1 MKTFTKSAL
10 TLLAATVITTSAF
23 ASNGDSL
30 DDNVRDARSQVTAI
44 SAQLDSMGVE
54 HNVQVNFN
62 STSTLSQKEALLKE
76 KHQEL
81 QTIFNS
87 IHFSK

>member
-10 TLLAATVITTSAF
+10 TLLATTAITTSAF
-23 ASNGDSL
+23 ASSGESL
-30 DDNVRDARSQVTAI
+30 NDDVRHARSNVAAI

-54 HNVQVNFN
+54 HNAQVNFN

-81 QTIFNS
+81 QTMFNN

>member
-1 MKTFTKSAL
+1 MKTITKSAL

-23 ASNGDSL
+23 AANGDSL

-54 HNVQVNFN
+54 HNAEVNFN
-62 STSTLSQKEALLKE
+62 STSTLTQKEALLKE

-81 QTIFNS
+81 QTMFNS